1 MPCPFFEPRALATA
15 PEHRSARLPL
25 FDEYDG
31 DCRSA
36 SEAFPVPPPQRFR
49 YCNHGYSRHSCEHF
63 PAAETRSSFRYAVI
77 RHSSA
82 ALEIVCIEE
91 QDYAPLRWHPA
102 QYSPATGQFEP
113 ELADLCMRAQA
124 LAFCRSY
131 LERFPSA
138 P

>member
-1 MPCPFFEPRALATA
+1 MPCPFFEPHALATA
-15 PEHRSARLPL
+15 PEYRRARLPL
-25 FDEYDG
+25 LDEYDG
-31 DCRSA
+31 ACRSA
-36 SEAFPVPPPQRFR
+36 SEAFPVPPQHRFR
-49 YCNHGYSRHSCEHF
+49 CCNHGYSRLSCGHF

-91 QDYAPLRWHPA
+91 QDYAPLRWLSTH
-102 QYSPATGQFEP
+102 YRFATGCLEP
-113 ELADLCMRAQA
+113 EVADGCMRAQA
-124 LAFCRSY
+124 LAFCHSY